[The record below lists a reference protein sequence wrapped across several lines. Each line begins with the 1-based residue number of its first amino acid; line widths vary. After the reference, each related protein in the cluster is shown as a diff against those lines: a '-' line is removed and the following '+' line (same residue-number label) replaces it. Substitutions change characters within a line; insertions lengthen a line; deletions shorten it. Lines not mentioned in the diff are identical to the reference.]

1 MKRVEKVSK
10 IPVAFLDATNM
21 FLKLLYHMTNLFL
34 VQTFKVKRMIT
45 DAYGSYYIFMHKIN
59 EPMYEK
65 FENYWGEIGLLHFR
79 STI

>member
-1 MKRVEKVSK
+1 MSK
-10 IPVAFLDATNM
+10 ILVAFLDATNM
-21 FLKLLYHMTNLFL
+21 FLKLLYHTTNLFL

-45 DAYGSYYIFMHKIN
+45 DSYGSYDIFMHKMN

-65 FENYWGEIGLLHFR
+65 FKNYWGEIGLLYFR